1 MQKKL
6 PLPVGTSD
14 FKEVCQ
20 NYYYVD
26 KTLFIKEF
34 LDEGTTVSLFTR
46 PRRFGKTLNMDML
59 RTFFEKSPNDASI
72 YFCDKVIWSQGED
85 YTRHQGKYPVIFLSL
100 KDIKG
105 NDWKTS
111 FELLKRIIRAEYSRH
126 EELEASSNVKNSDID
141 IYKKITTNT
150 ADDYD
155 YIFSL
160 HCLSKMLHEHHGI
173 APIIIIDE
181 YDTPI
186 QEGYLKN
193 YYDEAISFI
202 RNFFSSALKDNPHMS
217 YGILTGILKVAKES
231 IFSGLN
237 NVTVY
242 SVLDKK
248 FGTCFGFTIEEVQ
261 QIAQYYNHSEKVDEL
276 KKWYDG
282 YSYGGTEIFN
292 PWSVINY
299 FKNECKAIP
308 YWVRTSENATIRE
321 VIKNAN
327 PLVCENLKKLL
338 AGDEVNI
345 QVATDTI
352 YPKLKDLQTNI
363 FGFLL
368 MTGYLK
374 TVEVATTD
382 EGNQLCR
389 LQIPNKEIKSVYS
402 NEILSMISESIGE
415 DIVEPLR
422 QAILD
427 KNASRLQ
434 FLLSE
439 YLKQTVSYYD
449 GLKESYYHG
458 LLLGMSVIFQKD
470 YYPISNRESG
480 TGRYDIQLKPKNK
493 ALPGIII
500 ELKATSNKEELH
512 SLAQK
517 ALEQIEENAYDTE
530 MRREGIDV
538 IYKFGIACFKK
549 QVEIV
554 TN

>member
-59 RTFFEKSPNDASI
+59 RTFFEKSPNDTSI
-72 YFCDKVIWSQGED
+72 YFRDKAIWSQGED

-111 FELLKRIIRAEYSRH
+111 FELLKRIISAEYSRH
-126 EELEASSNVKNSDID
+126 EELEASSKVKSSDID
-141 IYKKITTNT
+141 NYKKITMNT

-248 FGTCFGFTIEEVQ
+248 FGTCFGFTINEVKK
-261 QIAQYYNHSEKVDEL
+261 IALEYNHSEKIDEL

-299 FKNECKAIP
+299 FKNDCKAIP
-308 YWVRTSENATIRE
+308 YWVQTSENATIRE

-327 PLVCENLKKLL
+327 SLVCENLKKLL

-374 TVEVATTD
+374 TVEVTTTD

-402 NEILSMISESIGE
+402 NEIFSMLSESIGE
-415 DIVEPLR
+415 DIVETLR
-422 QAILD
+422 QSILD

-434 FLLSE
+434 ILLSE

-470 YYPISNRESG
+470 YYPMSNRESG

-493 ALPGIII
+493 DLPGIII
-500 ELKATSNKEELH
+500 ELKATSNKEELQ

-517 ALEQIEENAYDTE
+517 ALEQIEDNTYDTE

-549 QVEIV
+549 QVEIA